1 MQKRH
6 PISHSF
12 IRQAFILGAILFLG
26 YFIFKYFTPYF
37 SGIFGAIIMFVIT
50 KDWMRILTNNGWKRW
65 ISATLLILFSIF
77 IIILPLAGLAFML
90 GTRVQDFINNS
101 EKYIFLI
108 ESNIASL
115 EDYLGIDLTT
125 EIGNPRELLTSS
137 IQSWTEGTLDI
148 FISLGIL
155 YFVLYYLLINYD
167 ILNSKINEY
176 IPISDENFNRISVDT
191 YDIVKSNAIAIPLVA
206 LLQGLVALIGYFIFD
221 APNPLFW
228 FALTTI
234 GSMIPFVGTA
244 IGMIPLILIMYTQG
258 QTFDAIALAIYGM
271 AIVGSTDNVF
281 RIIVQKKLAEIH
293 PLITLFGVII
303 GIPMFGFLGLVFG
316 PLLVSLFLLLLKIY
330 KEEYYPKQSL
340 FHNKKDLPKTVQF
353 KE

>member
-6 PISHSF
+6 PIPHSF

-26 YFIFKYFTPYF
+26 YFIFKYFTPYL

-115 EDYLGIDLTT
+115 EDYLEIDLTT